1 MLDYKLNG
9 KLYELTLEN
18 GKIVKVDKTWVENT
32 MKALDTDLEDTLL
45 TWLEDNDY
53 LVNEE
58 LEELDA
64 QAKINKPKNVVKS
77 TTERKKVVRERKPNE
92 TKRDIINI
100 LQSAIAENLDPS
112 ATVENIE
119 KIIVFHVNGQEF
131 KVNLTQTR
139 QKKSE

>member
-18 GKIVKVDKTWVENT
+18 GKVVKVDKTWVENT

-77 TTERKKVVRERKPNE
+77 TTERKKVVRERKANPDKE
-92 TKRDIINI
+92 YLIGCVAEYLEELEATNI
-100 LQSAIAENLDPS
+100 TIA
-112 ATVENIE
+112 NIG
-119 KIIVFHVNGQEF
+119 KIITF
-131 KVNLTQTR
+131 KYNNKDFKLDLTEKR
-139 QKKSE
+139 VKKSE

>member
-18 GKIVKVDKTWVENT
+18 GKVVKVDKTWVENT
-32 MKALDTDLEDTLL
+32 MKALETDLEDTLL

-100 LQSAIAENLDPS
+100 LHSAIAENLDPS

>member
-18 GKIVKVDKTWVENT
+18 GKVVKVDKTWVENT
-32 MKALDTDLEDTLL
+32 MKALETDLEDTLL

-112 ATVENIE
+112 VIVENVE

>member
-18 GKIVKVDKTWVENT
+18 GKVVKVDKTWVENT
-32 MKALDTDLEDTLL
+32 MKALETDLEDTLL

-119 KIIVFHVNGQEF
+119 KIIIFHVNGQEF

>member
-18 GKIVKVDKTWVENT
+18 GKVVKVDKTWVENT

-100 LQSAIAENLDPS
+100 LHSAITENLDPS

-119 KIIVFHVNGQEF
+119 KIIVFHVNNQEF

>member
-18 GKIVKVDKTWVENT
+18 GKVVKVDKTWVENT

-112 ATVENIE
+112 VIVENVE

>member
-18 GKIVKVDKTWVENT
+18 GKVVKVDKTWVENT

-100 LQSAIAENLDPS
+100 LHSVIAENLDPS

>member
-18 GKIVKVDKTWVENT
+18 GKVVKVDKTWVENT
-32 MKALDTDLEDTLL
+32 MKALETDLEDTLL

-100 LQSAIAENLDPS
+100 LQSAITENLDPS

>member
-1 MLDYKLNG
+1 MFDYKLNG

-18 GKIVKVDKTWVENT
+18 GKVVKVDKTWVDNAEKVFETNT
-32 MKALDTDLEDTLL
+32 TNALRI
-45 TWLEDNDY
+45 WLEDNDY

-58 LEELDA
+58 LEELDT

>member
-18 GKIVKVDKTWVENT
+18 GKVVKVDKTWVENT

-100 LQSAIAENLDPS
+100 LHSAIAENLDPS

>member
-18 GKIVKVDKTWVENT
+18 GKVVKVDKTWVENT